1 MSAVASLLLCRR
13 RASIPVVPMLR
24 KVVPY
29 SLDVG
34 RNSVKCEG
42 DRMRACRLPG
52 IEVGDAVCL
61 FTCTLLTWVHSSQ
74 HHPHSPTPPTE
85 ETLQDSDGYFAV
97 LCNGAARA
105 PRSLA
110 QDTDKT
116 VNDHDGLAA
125 LAALRGLALMAPVH
139 SNAHAQEAAAALAG
153 IVGRCVAGWPAH
165 QISAANW

>member
-13 RASIPVVPMLR
+13 RASIPLVPMLP

-29 SLDVG
+29 SVDVG
-34 RNSVKCEG
+34 RNSVKCGG
-42 DRMRACRLPG
+42 DRMRTCRAPG
-52 IEVGDAVCL
+52 IEVGYGVCL
-61 FTCTLLTWVHSSQ
+61 FTCTLLAWVHSSQ

-105 PRSLA
+105 PRSFA
-110 QDTDKT
+110 HATDKT
-116 VNDHDGLAA
+116 VNHHDGLAA

>member
-13 RASIPVVPMLR
+13 RASIPLVPMLP

-29 SLDVG
+29 SVDVG
-34 RNSVKCEG
+34 QNSVKCG
-42 DRMRACRLPG
+42 SDRMCACRAPG
-52 IEVGDAVCL
+52 IEVGYGVCL
-61 FTCTLLTWVHSSQ
+61 FTCTLLAWVHSSQ

-105 PRSLA
+105 PRSFA
-110 QDTDKT
+110 HATDKT
-116 VNDHDGLAA
+116 VNHHDGLAA

>member
-1 MSAVASLLLCRR
+1 MSAVASMLLWRR
-13 RASIPVVPMLR
+13 RAR

-29 SLDVG
+29 SVDVG
-34 RNSVKCEG
+34 QNSVKCEG
-42 DRMRACRLPG
+42 DQMRACHAPG
-52 IEVGDAVCL
+52 IEVGDVVCL
-61 FTCTLLTWVHSSQ
+61 FTCTLHTWVHPSQ

-97 LCNGAARA
+97 LCNGAARV
-105 PRSLA
+105 PRSSPHA
-110 QDTDKT
+110 TVKT
-116 VNDHDGLAA
+116 VNHDDGLAA

-139 SNAHAQEAAAALAG
+139 SNAHAQEAAVALAG